1 MTWDQLKTD
10 FLSRIQGLYER
21 TFGRLQSAIAAT
33 PEAFRQRVTAYLDLL
48 AQIRANLERIL
59 ARLPNPPQSQA
70 DAVLIAKYAELKAM
84 YDALVAGIASN
95 AVAVKTEIGVAPAV
109 VLVIGIIG
117 LTVSGVAW
125 AVASYEYAVSLRD
138 QTDFMVKEL
147 DARVEA
153 MRSGAQLPATTA
165 LPPSAPAAVPAR
177 PRPAGWAPA
186 GPGCS
191 GASPRRGRCC
201 LRRSQARKGVSHVRR
216 P

>member
-33 PEAFRQRVTAYLDLL
+33 PEAFRQRVTSYLDLL

-84 YDALVAGIASN
+84 YDALVAGVASN

-109 VLVIGIIG
+109 VLVVGIIG
-117 LTVSGVAW
+117 FTVAGVAW

-165 LPPSAPAAVPAR
+165 LPPSAPAATTAAP
-177 PRPAGWAPA
+177 PTPGGMGAGWAWVFGGLAVA
-186 GPGCS
+186 GAAAVYVVPKLG
-191 GASPRRGRCC
+191 
-201 LRRSQARKGVSHVRR
+201 KG
-216 P
+216 